1 MKWSALSDCLYVGT
15 ALYSG
20 GAKPPAAEMKIK
32 AIKAPGGISAMQH
45 SDYDLRLGTL
55 EWKL

>member
-1 MKWSALSDCLYVGT
+1 LSDCLYVGT